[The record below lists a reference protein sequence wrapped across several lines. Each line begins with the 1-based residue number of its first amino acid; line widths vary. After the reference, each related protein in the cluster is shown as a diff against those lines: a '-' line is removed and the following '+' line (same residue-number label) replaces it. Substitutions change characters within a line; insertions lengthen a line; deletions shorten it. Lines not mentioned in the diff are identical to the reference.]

1 MTEESPTATMRL
13 GKVQP
18 EAGFTLQHGLVAG
31 VLRREVKFFL
41 RDSDVGKVRDILKTN
56 CSRPSATYSGSRV
69 TSIYFDD
76 AGLGSYHDNLEG
88 TGERIKVRLR
98 WYDDREECFFFETK
112 RRAYSKSI
120 KERLEVES
128 SMPLTSLD
136 YRTIVNR
143 LRDRL
148 PESCRERLLAR
159 PDPVLITRYRRS
171 YYVAADRRIRVTL
184 DSELEWFDQ
193 RGRAKPHLRFGARLP
208 RLAILELKTEREDDG
223 SFGELL
229 YPLRLRPTR
238 SSKYAVGCQQ
248 LGLVS
253 DSRGRFS

>member
-1 MTEESPTATMRL
+1 MRP
-13 GKVQP
+13 GRFRP
-18 EAGFTLQHGLVAG
+18 EPDFTLPHGLIAG
-31 VLRREVKFFL
+31 VPRREVKFFL

-56 CSRPSATYSGSRV
+56 CSRPSTTYSGSVV

-88 TGERIKVRLR
+88 TGERIKLRLR
-98 WYDDREECFFFETK
+98 WYDDRKQRFFFETK
-112 RRAYSKSI
+112 RRAFSRSVKD
-120 KERLEVES
+120 RLEVES
-128 SMPLTSLD
+128 SMPLTSVD
-136 YRTIVNR
+136 YRTIFNR

-148 PESCRERLLAR
+148 PESCRERLLTR
-159 PDPVLITRYRRS
+159 PDPILITRYRRW
-171 YYVAADRRIRVTL
+171 YFAAADRRIRVTL

-193 RGRAKPHLRFGARLP
+193 SGRAKPHLRFGVRLP
-208 RLAILELKTEREDDG
+208 RVAILELKSERGDG

-248 LGLVS
+248 LGLVR
-253 DSRGRFS
+253 DSRGGLS